1 MSTDCINM
9 VICKNLIISEQLNRE
24 YDNKIV
30 SNVGYH
36 CDTVYS

>member
-1 MSTDCINM
+1 MSTDCIIM
-9 VICKNLIISEQLNRE
+9 VIYKNLIISEQLNLE

-36 CDTVYS
+36 SDTGYS